1 MTFQEYLNQ
10 ENPKKAVNVTITN
23 ADTTH
28 ISVLN
33 TVQCRAVITLEISGK
48 CYSYHLSEQDNLLRT
63 MDEDGNPKSISC
75 FVWHGEIPR

>member
-10 ENPKKAVNVTITN
+10 ENPKKAVCVYITN
-23 ADTTH
+23 DDTIH

-33 TVQCRAVITLEISGK
+33 TRQCRAVITLEISGK

-63 MDEDGNPKSISC
+63 MDEDGNAKSVSC
-75 FVWHGEIPR
+75 FIWQGSIPR